1 MALPRRAP
9 AASNGKHGAGSI
21 DGSLQHRELQLAQTG
36 RSRKRS
42 KVALVLAG
50 GGITGAVYEVGALRA
65 INDVLDGLT
74 INDFDV
80 YVGTSAGALITSL
93 IANGFAPE
101 EIIQLLDNRHP
112 EIGGVGVGDVFH
124 TDIQDYLRGLLNLP
138 RTLWQMGVSSVTHP
152 LNFAVSDV
160 LWELA
165 ELLPAGLYDGN
176 SLERYVRKL
185 LEMPGRCNRF
195 DFLEKELYIV
205 ATELDSGNRAVF
217 GQGGKG
223 IVPISRAVAASS
235 AIPILYRP
243 VQIFGKDYV
252 DGGLHGTASLDLAI
266 EAGAKLVICINP
278 MVPLNAARAFPKQHY
293 MRDHGLQA
301 IVNQTVRTLLH
312 SSLRYHI
319 KNLKV
324 KYPDVDI
331 ILIQPEWNDE
341 RMFSNNPMYFSSRLQ
356 LAEHGFESVTT
367 GLLDNIEFYEQTL
380 RRHGIELQTD
390 LIVRELN
397 VIRQTSGHTQVLNE
411 IIAHPEHLRAELAAR
426 ADGVNSETSLQES
439 LSRLEQNLERL
450 DDLIGS

>member
-1 MALPRRAP
+1 MALPRQASS
-9 AASNGKHGAGSI
+9 ASNGNHGAASI
-21 DGSLQHRELQLAQTG
+21 DGSVQHREQQLAQAA

-80 YVGTSAGALITSL
+80 FVGTSAGALITSL

-101 EIIQLLDNRHP
+101 EIIQLIDNRHP
-112 EIGGVGVGDVFH
+112 ELGGVGVGDVFH

-138 RTLWQMGVSSVTHP
+138 RALWQMGVSSVTHP

-205 ATELDSGNRAVF
+205 ATELDSGNRAIF

-341 RMFSNNPMYFSSRLQ
+341 RMFSNNPMYFNSRLQ

-367 GLLDNIEFYEQTL
+367 GLLENIEFYEQTM

-390 LIVRELN
+390 LIARELD
-397 VIRQTSGHTQVLNE
+397 VIRQTSGDTQVLNE
-411 IIAHPEHLRAELAAR
+411 IIAHPEHLRAELAPR
-426 ADGVNSETSLQES
+426 ADAANSETSLQES

-450 DDLIGS
+450 DDLIGG